1 MAPMARRKARGPSM
15 RTDALDAETPA
26 LMLLETAIRQVAAEI
41 DAEFDALLPVPEDA
55 RAPLFEAM
63 RYAAIGG
70 GKRLRP
76 LLLVAT
82 AEIFNVDRQVA
93 LRVAAAVEAIHVYS
107 LVHDDLPCM
116 DDDDLRRGKPT
127 THKAFNEAT
136 AVLAGDSLHA
146 LAFEI
151 LADPDT
157 HPDPFIRSELI
168 ATLALASGPDGMA
181 GGQMMDLEA
190 EKATFDLPTV
200 TRLQALKT
208 GALIAASVEMGAI
221 LGHVQPDGRTHL
233 RGYARDVGLAFQIVD
248 DIMDVEGDEA
258 LAGKALGKDA
268 DAGKATFVS
277 LMGLERAKQQA
288 AALVEQS
295 LAHLASHGSEADLL
309 RAIARYVLER
319 DR

>member
-1 MAPMARRKARGPSM
+1 MDVQS
-15 RTDALDAETPA
+15 TS
-26 LMLLETAIRQVAAEI
+26 LLESAIAQVAAEV
-41 DAEFDALLPVPEDA
+41 DELFDQLLHVPDDA
-55 RAPLFEAM
+55 RARLYHAM
-63 RYAAIGG
+63 RHAAIGG

-76 LLLVAT
+76 LLVVAT
-82 AEIFNVDRQVA
+82 AGIFNVSRTFA
-93 LRVAAAVEAIHVYS
+93 IRTGTAVEAIHVYS

-127 THKAFNEAT
+127 VHKAYDEAT

-151 LADPDT
+151 LADTTT
-157 HPDPFIRSELI
+157 HPDPYTRSELI
-168 ATLALASGPDGMA
+168 ATLATASGPSGMA

-190 EKATFDLPTV
+190 ESSSFDLPTV

-221 LGHVQPDGRTHL
+221 LGHVPPEGRVHL
-233 RGYARDVGLAFQIVD
+233 RGYARDIGLAFQIVD
-248 DIMDVEGDEA
+248 DIMDVEGDPEA
-258 LAGKALGKDA
+258 AGKALRKDA

-277 LMGLERAKQQA
+277 LMGLDRAKQQA
-288 AALVEQS
+288 EMLVEQS
-295 LAHLASHGSEADLL
+295 VSHLAGYGQEADLL